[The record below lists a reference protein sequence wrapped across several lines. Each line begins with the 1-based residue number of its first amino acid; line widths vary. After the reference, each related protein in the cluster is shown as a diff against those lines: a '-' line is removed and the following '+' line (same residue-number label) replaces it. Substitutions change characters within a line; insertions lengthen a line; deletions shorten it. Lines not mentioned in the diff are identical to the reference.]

1 MGGGP
6 VAELMYKRRML
17 RGIPATAALVSALAL
32 LPARPPA
39 ASLQAGTGTIA
50 GKVTVTKMRRAPL
63 ATSAYGRR
71 DVPNRSSPP
80 TPETRNVVVYV
91 AGLKPDVPPAPMR
104 AHIVQRN
111 EQFSPQLTAVTVGS
125 TVDFPNEDPFFHN
138 VFSLS
143 RAATFDLGR
152 YRSGTSKSQ
161 VLSSPGV
168 VKVFCHLHSQM
179 SAVIMVLDH
188 AWFTIPADDGTFT
201 LPLVPAGERTV
212 VAWHERIGERKDRLR
227 IAPGGTTRVSF
238 TLPVLEPNQ

>member
-1 MGGGP
+1 MGRGQI
-6 VAELMYKRRML
+6 AKLMYKIRML
-17 RGIPATAALVSALAL
+17 QGLPATAAIASALAL

-39 ASLQAGTGTIA
+39 ARPQAETGTIA
-50 GKVTVTKMRRAPL
+50 GKVTVTKMRRPPL

-71 DVPNRSSPP
+71 DVPNRPAHP

-91 AGLKPDVPPAPMR
+91 SGLKPATPPAPMR
-104 AHIVQRN
+104 AQIVQRD
-111 EQFSPQLTAVTVGS
+111 EQFAPQLTAVTVGS

-143 RAATFDLGR
+143 RVATFDLGR

-161 VLSSPGV
+161 VLNTPGV

-188 AWFTIPADDGTFT
+188 AWFTIPAADGTFT
-201 LPLVPAGERTV
+201 IPNVPAGERTV
-212 VAWHERIGERKDRLR
+212 VAWHERIGERKDKVR